1 MLEIGNS
8 IAAHTTQQK
17 QLIFERFRN
26 REVRIKRR
34 EERNTFRR
42 KLLPMAWA
50 IAPVGLVGLIIIGA
64 YHLLYHEW
72 LYQFIGLALAL
83 TILPVIL
90 SVIGW
95 LRGHSSDSLEEP

>member
-1 MLEIGNS
+1 MASN
-8 IAAHTTQQK
+8 
-17 QLIFERFRN
+17 RFKN

-50 IAPVGLVGLIIIGA
+50 IAPVGVVGLIIIGA
-64 YHLLYHEW
+64 YYLLYDEW

-83 TILPVIL
+83 TSLPFVL
-90 SVIGW
+90 TVVSW
-95 LRGHSSDSLEEP
+95 LRGHRSEQLEEP

>member
-1 MLEIGNS
+1 VPF
-8 IAAHTTQQK
+8 Q
-17 QLIFERFRN
+17 RFKN

-50 IAPVGLVGLIIIGA
+50 IAPVGVVSLIIIGS
-64 YHLLYHEW
+64 YYLLYGEW

-83 TILPVIL
+83 TSLPIVL
-90 SVIGW
+90 SMVSW
-95 LRGHSSDSLEEP
+95 LRGHGSNELEEP

>member
-1 MLEIGNS
+1 V
-8 IAAHTTQQK
+8 AFK
-17 QLIFERFRN
+17 RFKN

-50 IAPVGLVGLIIIGA
+50 LAPVGAVGLLIIGA
-64 YHLLYHEW
+64 YYLLYGEW
-72 LYQFIGLALAL
+72 LYQFVGLALAL
-83 TILPVIL
+83 VLLPLVL

-95 LRGHSSDSLEEP
+95 LRGHTSDALEEP